1 MKCNEDFLKCI
12 RALKSSEYKNYVIS
26 YALKK
31 DDTLKFLAYDRIN
44 QESIIEVVIG
54 KKTEF
59 NIVQDWDF
67 NIDDYLFYDLENGY
81 SLVYMQYEGM
91 QQYLKYCKEN
101 GINKD
106 LIKSLGLFEF
116 DVMSLYVE
124 KNINYVIIDEFTV
137 NDQSIVLGHNK
148 DSMSPYVTWKTD
160 KTRSRGYD
168 LGHYFIEYE
177 DAVKDFISRSNL
189 LYENQRSYEVIKLFG
204 KKVLFT
210 SERIRD
216 SDLPKGIYK
225 YEVRHDDE
233 CQGIM
238 CEIAKRIFVNHWG
251 TILSKEEIDLG
262 PNGYRLIDEDK
273 DVKWSTSKPF
283 SLKQF
288 IQAEKSKV
296 CNIR

>member
-31 DDTLKFLAYDRIN
+31 DDTIKFLAYDRIN

-81 SLVYMQYEGM
+81 SLVYMPPMEHYNVWQVIYQENEDFNQYEGM
-91 QQYLKYCKEN
+91 QLYLKYCKEN
-101 GINKD
+101 GIDKD

-116 DVMSLYVE
+116 DVMPLYVE
-124 KNINYVIIDEFTV
+124 KNINYVIIDEFTI

-148 DSMSPYVTWKTD
+148 DSMNPYVTWKTD
-160 KTRSRGYD
+160 KTRSQGYD

-189 LYENQRSYEVIKLFG
+189 LYENQRSMKRENL
-204 KKVLFT
+204 KVR
-210 SERIRD
+210 RI
-216 SDLPKGIYK
+216 
-225 YEVRHDDE
+225 
-233 CQGIM
+233 
-238 CEIAKRIFVNHWG
+238 
-251 TILSKEEIDLG
+251 EEAC
-262 PNGYRLIDEDK
+262 R
-273 DVKWSTSKPF
+273 
-283 SLKQF
+283 
-288 IQAEKSKV
+288 
-296 CNIR
+296 